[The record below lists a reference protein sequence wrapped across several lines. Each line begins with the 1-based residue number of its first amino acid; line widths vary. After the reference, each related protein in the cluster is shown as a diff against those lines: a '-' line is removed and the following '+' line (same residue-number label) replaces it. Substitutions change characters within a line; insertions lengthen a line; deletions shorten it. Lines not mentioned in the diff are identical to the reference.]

1 MYSLD
6 TLDSTCT
13 LWFASCMT
21 QQVTYISTSD
31 VARRFGVDRSAV
43 SRWVT
48 SGKLEPALTTPGGH
62 HKFDPAVVEGFIAES
77 AVTSRSQARSA

>member
-1 MYSLD
+1 
-6 TLDSTCT
+6 
-13 LWFASCMT
+13 MT

-48 SGKLEPALTTPGGH
+48 AGKLQPALTTPGGH
-62 HKFDPAVVEGFIAES
+62 HKFDPAVVDEFIAES
-77 AVTSRSQARSA
+77 AQRSQVSA